1 MAGDFDLTVEVTAET
16 AKLDAGLQ
24 KADQSVKRTAANMEQ
39 STRSAN
45 EKLEDTLSL
54 IGKIAAPLFI
64 AEGAFKG
71 AGAALRGMAGDGD
84 MAIEMLKGLPLVG
97 GLVTSFFEFADALE
111 YVGETATDA
120 REATLQLSL
129 TLGDLERGVAR
140 SRDRL
145 ADYTEMWK
153 LQGKTATEIAKL
165 TTNMTFK
172 MLKDQEILER
182 AAADRRHEERM
193 KEIDDAH
200 LARREE
206 LALQVEEMQR
216 HEEELEEIRE
226 SFRRK
231 NILNR
236 ARAVAAEQEE
246 QRKATEA
253 AEQKAAE
260 ERLAREKAATE
271 EKKKIAEEMH
281 AFMEEKHK
289 EELARIAEREK
300 AEKEAADAA
309 KKAAEVRMKF
319 AKAAHTM
326 QTEMAAAR
334 LAAEKAVAGMV
345 STFSTA
351 GGAFT
356 TGVSAQVSEQ
366 KLLTS
371 ISQQSRDFLAQIA
384 ANTARLGGFA

>member
-24 KADQSVKRTAANMEQ
+24 KADQSVRRTAANIEQ
-39 STRSAN
+39 STKAATD
-45 EKLEDTLSL
+45 KLEDTLIL
-54 IGKIAAPLFI
+54 IGKVAAPLFI

-71 AGAALRGMAGDGD
+71 AGAALLGMAGDGD
-84 MAIEMLKGLPLVG
+84 MAIEMLKGLPIVG
-97 GLVTSFFEFADALE
+97 GLVTSFFDFADALE
-111 YVGETATDA
+111 YVGDAATDA

-129 TLGDLERGVAR
+129 TLGDLDRGVAR

-145 ADYTEMWK
+145 VDYTEMWK
-153 LQGKTATEIAKL
+153 LQGKTATEIANL

-172 MLKDQEILER
+172 MLKDQEVLEK

-253 AEQKAAE
+253 AE
-260 ERLAREKAATE
+260 KAATE

-281 AFMEEKHK
+281 EFMQRKHK
-289 EELARIAEREK
+289 QELARIAEREK

-334 LAAEKAVAGMV
+334 LAAEQAVAGMV

-371 ISQQSRDFLAQIA
+371 ISRQSRDFLAQIA